1 MESKIFKGIMTH
13 IGDMPIELIT
23 KLQKII
29 EKHNEVNRNF
39 GGKDDTCLCVWGTFE
54 KAIGMYIG
62 GKSIIAYVLDDDGYR
77 CNAYVEFLPDWLD
90 ISKYLIP
97 IIQ

>member
-1 MESKIFKGIMTH
+1 MIESKIFKGIMTH

-54 KAIGMYIG
+54 KAIGI
-62 GKSIIAYVLDDDGYR
+62 
-77 CNAYVEFLPDWLD
+77 
-90 ISKYLIP
+90 
-97 IIQ
+97 